1 MNKEFISKESA
12 FAFKEGYYAFSRGWI
27 VSKYNPERN
36 KVNNDDVTGTIVISA
51 TADSLDLKVSSGLTK
66 EQTMQLLIETLH
78 AVDDLDID
86 DDEEIPN
93 GEFSAGLL
101 Q

>member
-1 MNKEFISKESA
+1 M
-12 FAFKEGYYAFSRGWI
+12 
-27 VSKYNPERN
+27 
-36 KVNNDDVTGTIVISA
+36 NNDDVTGTIVISA
-51 TADSLDLKVSSGLTK
+51 TADSLDLKVNSGLTK
-66 EQTMQLLIETLH
+66 KQTMQLLIETLH

-93 GEFSAGLL
+93 GEFSAGPL

>member
-1 MNKEFISKESA
+1 M
-12 FAFKEGYYAFSRGWI
+12 
-27 VSKYNPERN
+27 
-36 KVNNDDVTGTIVISA
+36 NNDDITGTIIINA

-66 EQTMQLLIETLH
+66 EQTLQLLVEVLY

-93 GEFSAGLL
+93 GEFRSSPL

>member
-1 MNKEFISKESA
+1 M
-12 FAFKEGYYAFSRGWI
+12 
-27 VSKYNPERN
+27 
-36 KVNNDDVTGTIVISA
+36 NNDDVTGTIVISA

-93 GEFSAGLL
+93 GEFSSGPL

>member
-1 MNKEFISKESA
+1 M
-12 FAFKEGYYAFSRGWI
+12 
-27 VSKYNPERN
+27 
-36 KVNNDDVTGTIVISA
+36 NNDDIIGTIIISA

-66 EQTMQLLIETLH
+66 GQTMQLLVEVLY

-93 GEFSAGLL
+93 GEFCSSPL

>member
-1 MNKEFISKESA
+1 M
-12 FAFKEGYYAFSRGWI
+12 
-27 VSKYNPERN
+27 
-36 KVNNDDVTGTIVISA
+36 NNDDVTGTIVISA